1 VAIIET
7 ATVVVVIKPSQFK
20 GKVAVIVTF
29 IVAVAKIFQLFHR
42 SFTTTAE
49 RGWTTKIAT
58 RTVIAAQREEEISFQ
73 REKMAS

>member
-29 IVAVAKIFQLFHR
+29 IVAVAMIFQLFHM

-49 RGWTTKIAT
+49 RG
-58 RTVIAAQREEEISFQ
+58 
-73 REKMAS
+73 

>member
-1 VAIIET
+1 MAIIET

-49 RGWTTKIAT
+49 RG
-58 RTVIAAQREEEISFQ
+58 
-73 REKMAS
+73 